1 MVETGWLQFG
11 GDVDKNGKVQCNFG
25 GLGATGNGVA
35 GEEFPDVKTGLLA
48 QAQHLKG
55 YASTA
60 PLNQSC
66 VDTRFGLLA
75 GKRGSAPT
83 VDKLSGTWA
92 TSKIYGATIMNVVD
106 KLLGF

>member
-1 MVETGWLQFG
+1 M
-11 GDVDKNGKVQCNFG
+11 
-25 GLGATGNGVA
+25 
-35 GEEFPDVKTGLLA
+35 KTGLLA